1 MRKDPA
7 DPSRPLVGT
16 QSKCLG
22 VRTHGKYSDIDIDST
37 GIVELNRKGL
47 SVSSTWRILAPHLI
61 PEELDDGLIGASG
74 KGMEVFVLGSGPFIE
89 GPVTVALELCLKPW
103 TSESG
108 NICPIVSVEI
118 SQYQADLAATRSN
131 WIIDPS

>member
-1 MRKDPA
+1 
-7 DPSRPLVGT
+7 
-16 QSKCLG
+16 
-22 VRTHGKYSDIDIDST
+22 
-37 GIVELNRKGL
+37 
-47 SVSSTWRILAPHLI
+47 
-61 PEELDDGLIGASG
+61 
-74 KGMEVFVLGSGPFIE
+74 MEVFVLGSGPFIE